1 MHKWLVVLE
10 NFERTTAYHKAAV
23 AGHSAYTSNLTS
35 VLHIESLESL
45 QTTVVKDRPNLN
57 SAFGVSSN
65 NVI

>member
-10 NFERTTAYHKAAV
+10 DFEGATAYNEAAV
-23 AGHSAYTSNLTS
+23 AGHSADTSNLTS

-45 QTTVVKDRPNLN
+45 LTAVVKDRPYLN

-65 NVI
+65 DII